1 IFRRQ
6 MSITE
11 PNSPVAVQRDAPHGA
26 ILWPTLRISK
36 KALHEA
42 LCDPPVMRQKGK
54 VDVNERI
61 GCVEPV
67 PRRSDTVIAINDPP
81 ILLEEVRVNF
91 QILLV
96 RDLAAILLFR
106 SIAAC
111 SELDCIQRIE
121 RQPSYGRQTLRKRR
135 FPSARIS
142 KDGDLFHG
150 ACSRSPQ
157 QDTIIPVCFQL
168 VLRSE
173 MGSNATE
180 MRCPRYVRISPDSDR
195 NADIAGCLKRPIAD
209 IYYVLAANKSHR
221 PGRPLSSCDPR

>member
-26 ILWPTLRISK
+26 ILWPPPRISK

-42 LCDPPVMRQKGK
+42 ICDPPVMRQKGK

-61 GCVEPV
+61 GCVEPL
-67 PRRSDTVIAINDPP
+67 PRRRDTVIAINDPP

-135 FPSARIS
+135 FSSARIS

-150 ACSRSPQ
+150 ACSRSPREGHSARYHYSRLLSASAE
-157 QDTIIPVCFQL
+157 VRNGSL
-168 VLRSE
+168 VVQKRA
-173 MGSNATE
+173 GG
-180 MRCPRYVRISPDSDR
+180 RVIRDR
-195 NADIAGCLKRPIAD
+195 AEPAVGPTMSAM
-209 IYYVLAANKSHR
+209 
-221 PGRPLSSCDPR
+221 P